1 MAGLINIGR
10 QTLGQATQ
18 GFGAASQL
26 EQSRNAMGRQIDAA
40 RNAQRM
46 SMATTGAGL
55 GSSIGVNKLMAN
67 NAMVDAFNAGLSA
80 QLPAPYLGTAATTT
94 APTINAVSAGAAP
107 LNSAALTANVGG
119 LGTVATPTGA
129 MTLAAPTSAA
139 APIAAVET
147 GAAILPEA
155 IAAQTAAVEAGA
167 ATAGA
172 ASSTGTMAA
181 LGAVATPLLI
191 GAAGALLLD
200 SLFDIF

>member
-55 GSSIGVNKLMAN
+55 GSSIGVNNLMAN

-80 QLPAPYLGTAATTT
+80 QLPAPSLGTAATTT
-94 APTINAVSAGAAP
+94 APTINAVSAGAA
-107 LNSAALTANVGG
+107 
-119 LGTVATPTGA
+119 
-129 MTLAAPTSAA
+129 AAPASAA

-181 LGAVATPLLI
+181 IGAVATPLLI

>member
-26 EQSRNAMGRQIDAA
+26 EQSRNAMGRQIEAA

-55 GSSIGVNKLMAN
+55 GASIGVNNLMAAQPVAGATN
-67 NAMVDAFNAGLSA
+67 IGTGAVFNTAPQLGGQAISQGAQMIAPEALAAFEASTIAAPAGGVTVAGGGSTLGLSGA
-80 QLPAPYLGTAATTT
+80 AAGEAALAATAPEIAAAAAPEIAAATTT
-94 APTINAVSAGAAP
+94 AG
-107 LNSAALTANVGG
+107 
-119 LGTVATPTGA
+119 
-129 MTLAAPTSAA
+129 
-139 APIAAVET
+139 
-147 GAAILPEA
+147 
-155 IAAQTAAVEAGA
+155 
-167 ATAGA
+167 
-172 ASSTGTMAA
+172 STGTMAA
-181 LGAVATPLLI
+181 IGAVATPLLI